1 MYIYEY
7 IIHKCGQNLLKM
19 GSRYQ
24 RFYPKNDQIPF
35 RPRNII
41 LKYRLYCILPAL
53 QHGFNKEIN
62 RLEPI
67 FVCKFDDTYVL
78 YINKYGNFYLK
89 KSKN

>member
-1 MYIYEY
+1 MHEKQCIYEY

-19 GSRYQ
+19 G
-24 RFYPKNDQIPF
+24 FYPKNDQIPF

-62 RLEPI
+62 RLIRGRGAERGEDISAP
-67 FVCKFDDTYVL
+67 
-78 YINKYGNFYLK
+78 
-89 KSKN
+89 